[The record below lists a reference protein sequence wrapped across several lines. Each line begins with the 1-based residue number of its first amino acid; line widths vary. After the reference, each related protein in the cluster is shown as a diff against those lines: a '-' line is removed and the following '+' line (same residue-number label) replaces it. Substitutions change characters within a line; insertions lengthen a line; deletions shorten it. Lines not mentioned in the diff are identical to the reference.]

1 MKLKKSYSFA
11 LKTSFQIT
19 LITLLIGGGM
29 KYFFPSEISFRFL
42 LTSVLFIFIVS
53 FLIIQIRIEHFIY
66 QRVKKIYQDVSL
78 LNFKDLKNTPI
89 TSDMETLSKEVS
101 KFASEK
107 LREIQN
113 LNEQAKYRREFL
125 GNVAHELKTPLFSIQ
140 GYLLTLLDGAL
151 ADKKVRK
158 KYVENAVK
166 NVERLVNIVEDLD
179 TIAKIES
186 KTLALNFESFDI
198 VALTKS
204 VFEMTEM
211 KAYRKYIELKFD
223 KKYNPIFVLADPKK
237 IEQVLE
243 NLITNAIKYGKSD
256 TECTVKFEKIN
267 TGKLLITVIDKGE
280 GIAKE
285 HLPRIFERFY
295 RVDASRSREEGGS
308 GLGLSIVK
316 HIVEAHKETIEVKS
330 EKGKGSEF
338 SFTLELAN

>member
-1 MKLKKSYSFA
+1 MKVKKSYSFA
-11 LKTSFQIT
+11 LKTSFQIA
-19 LITLLIGGGM
+19 IIAVLIGLSV
-29 KYFFPSEISFRFL
+29 KFLYFRELSYFSLFGTIVLLFLISF
-42 LTSVLFIFIVS
+42 I
-53 FLIIQIRIEHFIY
+53 IIQIRIENFIY
-66 QRVKKIYQDVSL
+66 QRVKKIYQEVSL
-78 LNFKDLKNTPI
+78 LDIKDLKNTPI

-101 KFASEK
+101 KFATEK

-151 ADKKVRK
+151 SDKNVRK
-158 KYVENAVK
+158 KYVENAAK

-186 KTLALNFESFDI
+186 KTLALNIQEFDI
-198 VALTKS
+198 IALTKS

-211 KAYRKYIELKFD
+211 KAYRKYIEFRFD
-223 KKYNPIFVLADPKK
+223 KKYAPINVLADSKK

-243 NLITNAIKYGKSD
+243 NLITNAIKYGKQD
-256 TECTVKFEKIN
+256 TYCLVKFEKIN
-267 TGKLLITVIDKGE
+267 NQKLLVSVIDKGE
-280 GIAKE
+280 GIAQE

-295 RVDASRSREEGGS
+295 RIDSGRSREEGGS

-316 HIVEAHKETIEVKS
+316 HIIEAHKETIDVKS
-330 EKGKGSEF
+330 VKGKGSEF
-338 SFTLELAN
+338 SFTLELA